1 MSNYAKWLLSN
12 SQNLQSRNEPSQFD
26 PATSPLGAEV
36 IDPLPPTQRKGLIAV
51 STVASV
57 SLVAIC
63 LVLFFLTH
71 RFIFWRRYYRRYIG
85 YNQYVVLVYNL
96 AIADLIQGLGFIV
109 SLRWIAT
116 DSIHA
121 SDASCFMQGIWLQ
134 AGNPMS
140 GVFVFAISV
149 FTFLHIVLDF
159 QLGHRKFVGV
169 VVGLWMFGVLMI
181 VIPIATVGRYV
192 WFPSVAWCWITTQHP
207 ALRLWTHYF
216 WIFAAQFLTLLLHAV
231 MFIHLQRR
239 IADCVTLGG
248 SNTDS
253 LCHLK
258 RVNNYMVLYPV
269 VYITLTLPLAVG
281 RMASTA
287 GHTPSATYFCVAG
300 SMMALSGLC
309 DTILYTLTRKNSILC
324 QEKRPRGAKR
334 STQLPGAEGR
344 RCRIIRSL
352 CPTLSNWG
360 PLSSIS
366 TTTDRSDLTSESM
379 PNGEVERAA
388 VDQTHQE
395 IVPGIT
401 YEPTHSTGLESSSTY
416 EWKTSWEGDDIS
428 SLERGLPRNGDA

>member
-1 MSNYAKWLLSN
+1 MSDYVKWLLSN
-12 SQNLQSRNEPSQFD
+12 GQNLQSRDEPSQFN
-26 PATSPLGAEV
+26 PATSPLGASA

-51 STVASV
+51 SAVASV
-57 SLVAIC
+57 SLVSIC
-63 LVLFFLTH
+63 SVLFFLTY

-85 YNQYVVLVYNL
+85 HNQYIVLVYNL

-116 DSIHA
+116 NSIHA

-169 VVGLWMFGVLMI
+169 IVGLWIFGVLMV
-181 VIPIATVGRYV
+181 VIPIAAFGRYV

-216 WIFAAQFLTLLLHAV
+216 WIFAAQFLTLLLHAI
-231 MFIHLQRR
+231 MFIYLKRR

-253 LCHLK
+253 LCRLK
-258 RVNNYMVLYPV
+258 RVNSYMVLYPV

-324 QEKRPRGAKR
+324 PEKRPEANR
-334 STQLPGAEGR
+334 STQLPWAEGR
-344 RCRIIRSL
+344 RS
-352 CPTLSNWG
+352 LSNWG
-360 PLSSIS
+360 PLSSVS
-366 TTTDRSDLTSESM
+366 TTTHRSDLTNGSM
-379 PNGEVERAA
+379 PNGEVERVA
-388 VDQTHQE
+388 VDQTHE
-395 IVPGIT
+395 EMVPGIT
-401 YEPTHSTGLESSSTY
+401 YEPTHSTGLESSSNY
-416 EWKTSWEGDDIS
+416 EWKTSCEGDDIS
-428 SLERGLPRNGDA
+428 TLERGLPRNGDA

>member
-1 MSNYAKWLLSN
+1 
-12 SQNLQSRNEPSQFD
+12 
-26 PATSPLGAEV
+26 
-36 IDPLPPTQRKGLIAV
+36 
-51 STVASV
+51 
-57 SLVAIC
+57 
-63 LVLFFLTH
+63 
-71 RFIFWRRYYRRYIG
+71 
-85 YNQYVVLVYNL
+85 
-96 AIADLIQGLGFIV
+96 
-109 SLRWIAT
+109 
-116 DSIHA
+116 
-121 SDASCFMQGIWLQ
+121 
-134 AGNPMS
+134 
-140 GVFVFAISV
+140 
-149 FTFLHIVLDF
+149 
-159 QLGHRKFVGV
+159 
-169 VVGLWMFGVLMI
+169 
-181 VIPIATVGRYV
+181 
-192 WFPSVAWCWITTQHP
+192 
-207 ALRLWTHYF
+207 
-216 WIFAAQFLTLLLHAV
+216 

-334 STQLPGAEGR
+334 STQLLGAEGR

-366 TTTDRSDLTSESM
+366 TTTHRSDLTSESM

-388 VDQTHQE
+388 VDQTHQA

-401 YEPTHSTGLESSSTY
+401 YEPTHSTGLESSSNY